1 KGTEGLVFLGVKT
14 RGEFL
19 ADRLQKKVEEID
31 GGTIPTG
38 TLDITA
44 YRDDKEPDTDALED
58 AMDIDVLL
66 DGRHVIIVDDV
77 LYTGRTIR
85 AAMDAILN
93 QVRPSKISL
102 AVLIDRGNRELP
114 IRADYAG
121 KNIPTARDEKISV
134 NLEEY
139 DDVNEVVI
147 SEYRGAPVWMRKWN
161 MKKSTI
167 GRLRP
172 STMSESSP
180 KPAIGTSYCDSSC
193 L

>member
-1 KGTEGLVFLGVKT
+1 VVVDVSVYRFFFSSRRRHTRSKRDWSSDVCSSDLLGVKT

-19 ADRLQKKVEEID
+19 AGRLQRKVEEID
-31 GGTIPTG
+31 GVTIPTG

-58 AMDIDVLL
+58 AIDIDIPL

-93 QVRPSKISL
+93 RVRPSKISL
-102 AVLIDRGNRELP
+102 AGLIDRGHRELP

-121 KNIPTARDEKISV
+121 KNIPTARGEKISV

-147 SEYRGAPVWMRKWN
+147 SE
-161 MKKSTI
+161 
-167 GRLRP
+167 
-172 STMSESSP
+172 
-180 KPAIGTSYCDSSC
+180 
-193 L
+193 

>member
-1 KGTEGLVFLGVKT
+1 MKKRTILDEAQITRSLTRISHEILERNKGTEGLVFLGVKT

-31 GGTIPTG
+31 GVTIPTG

-58 AMDIDVLL
+58 AIDIDVPL

-93 QVRPSKISL
+93 RVRPSKISL
-102 AVLIDRGNRELP
+102 AVLIDRGHRELP

-147 SEYRGAPVWMRKWN
+147 SE
-161 MKKSTI
+161 
-167 GRLRP
+167 
-172 STMSESSP
+172 
-180 KPAIGTSYCDSSC
+180 
-193 L
+193 

>member
-1 KGTEGLVFLGVKT
+1 MKKRTILDEAQITRSLTRISHEILERNKGTEGLVFLGVKT

-31 GGTIPTG
+31 GVTIPTG

-66 DGRHVIIVDDV
+66 
-77 LYTGRTIR
+77 YTGRTIR

-102 AVLIDRGNRELP
+102 AVLIDRGHRELP

-147 SEYRGAPVWMRKWN
+147 SE
-161 MKKSTI
+161 
-167 GRLRP
+167 
-172 STMSESSP
+172 
-180 KPAIGTSYCDSSC
+180 
-193 L
+193 